1 MLDCVGLFGSL
12 FQISLLFT
20 KLRKCPVYSVKP
32 EILSFGSLGLALI
45 FLDVNK
51 SYMISSFLLYLSNL
65 QFHVSFLICI
75 PRYEGQHPM
84 FLLCYLELCISGDGA
99 GGHTFTFC
107 SNFLPYFS
115 PAVPW
120 DLIMLTLL
128 VKLFITRQVHE
139 KLEKQPS

>member
-1 MLDCVGLFGSL
+1 MLFGNL

-20 KLRKCPVYSVKP
+20 KLRKCPVYSVKLV
-32 EILSFGSLGLALI
+32 ILSFGSLGLALI
-45 FLDVNK
+45 FLVVNK

-75 PRYEGQHPM
+75 PRCEGQHPM
-84 FLLCYLELCISGDGA
+84 FLLWQLEHCVFGDGA

-107 SNFLPYFS
+107 SNFLPMYFS

-120 DLIMLTLL
+120 DLMMLRLCKT
-128 VKLFITRQVHE
+128 IY
-139 KLEKQPS
+139 